1 MIVGGI
7 DSMSQSLALAKKPHI
22 VIGES
27 LTKVPTA
34 RLGGLGKI
42 YHGGG
47 TWGVDLVTLLNFQVS
62 SLFYG

>member
-27 LTKVPTA
+27 LTKGKATMA
-34 RLGGLGKI
+34 EGLEEI
-42 YHGGG
+42 YHVGWHLGSG
-47 TWGVDLVTLLNFQVS
+47 P
-62 SLFYG
+62 